1 MAERNDPLAGVGMVK
16 GMSVLI
22 PFLSLK
28 SAFSRGVAQIF

>member
-22 PFLSLK
+22 PFFI
-28 SAFSRGVAQIF
+28 AEIGV